1 MKRSAD
7 SVVSV
12 VIPCFN
18 QARFLT
24 ESLASVT
31 TQDHSCR
38 EVIVVDD
45 GSTDGTGAVASRF
58 EGVRCLRQEN
68 QGTAAGRNR
77 GFRESRGAYVVFLD
91 ADDRLLPDALSVGV
105 NALDRNPDCGF
116 VYGHI
121 RLIGSD
127 PSDCRC
133 PPQAAVSE
141 AHYRELLTRNY
152 IWTPGAAMYRRVV
165 VDAVGGFDA
174 RAGGSADFDLNL
186 RIARRWAV
194 HCHGQVVL
202 NYREHVGGQSSDLAY
217 MLRSAVSVRRRHRRL
232 ECRTHDERAALQVG
246 IRAVQADYGERL
258 LDRMA
263 GHARAGDWRAAFQCL
278 PPLLRYHPIGLG
290 RRIVRR
296 LRRP

>member
-1 MKRSAD
+1 MKRAD
-7 SVVSV
+7 TLVSV
-12 VIPCFN
+12 IIPCFN

-24 ESLASVT
+24 ASLTSVAG
-31 TQDHSCR
+31 QDYSRR

-45 GSTDGTGAVASRF
+45 GSADDTGAVASRF

-68 QGTAAGRNR
+68 QGTAAARNH
-77 GFRESRGAYVVFLD
+77 GLRESSGVYVVFLD
-91 ADDRLLPDALSVGV
+91 ADDRLLPQALSVGV
-105 NALDRNPDCGF
+105 DALDRNPDCGV

-133 PPQAAVSE
+133 PPQTAVRE

-152 IWTPGAAMYRRVV
+152 IWTPGAAMYRRAV

-174 RAGGSADFDLNL
+174 RAGGSADFDLNI
-186 RIARRWAV
+186 RVARRWAV
-194 HCHGQVVL
+194 HCHGQVIL
-202 NYREHVGGQSSDLAY
+202 DYREHAGSQSSDPAY
-217 MLRSAVSVRRRHRRL
+217 MLRSAVSVRRHHRRL
-232 ECRTHDERAALQVG
+232 GCRSHDERAALQVG

-258 LDRMA
+258 LDRMV
-263 GHARAGDWRAAFQCL
+263 GHARAGDWRAAFRCL
-278 PPLLRYHPIGLG
+278 PPLLRYHPTGLG